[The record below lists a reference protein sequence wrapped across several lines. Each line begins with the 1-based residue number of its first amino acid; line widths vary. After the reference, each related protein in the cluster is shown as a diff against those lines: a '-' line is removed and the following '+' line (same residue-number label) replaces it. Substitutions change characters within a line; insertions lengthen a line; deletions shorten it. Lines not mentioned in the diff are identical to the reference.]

1 MHLLQQFA
9 ARNKTL
15 LGLSVVFIAIN
26 TFAMLAIPFFV
37 AELINQGILRKDG
50 GAVNAVVGWMV
61 LVLFIGTVAGIMG
74 SYSSARFAAAFARDN
89 RKRIIRTVEDIT
101 VDQSDAFGI
110 ASLVTRMT
118 NDNQNAQQIV
128 LTVLQMV
135 LPSPIMAVF
144 SIALTLHIY
153 PLLAIVPLMAI
164 VVFGAATMVV
174 LTRSLPSIQRIQ
186 QKVDHMTLVLRESF
200 VGVRIIRAFDN
211 SHREETRVNK
221 AFKSY
226 ADNNIRINRNF
237 ALLSPVAYCLMDIS
251 MIVIIW
257 VGSSLVA
264 NSTLEIGS
272 VTAIVEYSTT
282 TIGTLIMSALVLFQ
296 LPRGLASLRRVQDV
310 TDTVSDI
317 SDGHAE
323 PLPDETGGA
332 RELPVTLSYRHVD
345 FRYQGAEKKVLDDI
359 TFSVSSGQTLAIV
372 GGTGAGKSSIAKTLL
387 RLNDIESGEISIGDV
402 DIRRMSLSDL
412 RSRISYVPQKAFLFS
427 GTIADNFR
435 FANEDMSA
443 AEMERVSCIAQAQ
456 EFVASRPKGFESE
469 VAQGGSNLS
478 GGQKQRLAIARAL
491 AKPADV
497 YVFDDSFSALDYAT
511 DARLRKELKTYLRE
525 SITVIIAQR
534 LATIAA
540 ADNIL
545 VLHDGGIVGQGTHDE
560 LLEGNR
566 YYRDLARTQGLLE
579 EEKE

>member
-15 LGLSVVFIAIN
+15 LGLSVVFIAVN

-317 SDGHAE
+317 SDGHVE
-323 PLPDETGGA
+323 LLPDETGGA

-435 FANEDMSA
+435 FANEGMSA

-511 DARLRKELKTYLRE
+511 DARLRKELKAYLRE

>member
-61 LVLFIGTVAGIMG
+61 LVLFIGTVAGTMG

-317 SDGHAE
+317 SDGHVE

-435 FANEDMSA
+435 FANEGMST

-545 VLHDGGIVGQGTHDE
+545 ILHDGCIVGQGTHDE

>member
-1 MHLLQQFA
+1 MQLLQQFA

-15 LGLSVVFIAIN
+15 LGLSAVFIAIN

-37 AELINQGILRKDG
+37 AELINRGVLRKDG
-50 GAVNAVVGWMV
+50 GTINAVVGWMV
-61 LVLFIGTVAGIMG
+61 LVLFMGTVAGIMG

-89 RKRIIRTVEDIT
+89 RRRIIRTVEDIT

-128 LTVLQMV
+128 LTVLQMI

-164 VVFGAATMVV
+164 VVFGAATAAV

-186 QKVDHMTLVLRESF
+186 QKVDQMTLVLRESF

-211 SHREETRVNK
+211 SSREETRVNR
-221 AFKSY
+221 AFESY

-237 ALLSPVAYCLMDIS
+237 ALLSPVAYCLMNLS

-264 NSTLEIGS
+264 NRTLEIGS

-296 LPRGLASLRRVQDV
+296 LPRGLASLRRVQNV

-317 SDGHAE
+317 RDDRAE
-323 PLPDETGGA
+323 RISGEVDDEQK
-332 RELPVTLSYRHVD
+332 LPVTLSYRHVD
-345 FRYQGAEKKVLDDI
+345 FRYHGAERKVLDDI
-359 TFSVSSGQTLAIV
+359 SFSVSSGQTLAIV

-387 RLNDIESGEISIGDV
+387 RLNDIESGAISIGDM
-402 DIRRMSLSDL
+402 DIRHMSLSTL
-412 RSRISYVPQKAFLFS
+412 RSRISYVPQKAFLFR

-435 FANEDMSA
+435 FANEGISA
-443 AEMERVSCIAQAQ
+443 ADMERVARIAQAQ
-456 EFVASRPKGFESE
+456 EFVSSRPSGFESKI
-469 VAQGGSNLS
+469 AQDGSNLS

-491 AKPADV
+491 AKPADI

-525 SITVIIAQR
+525 SITVIVAQR

-545 VLHDGGIVGQGTHDE
+545 VLHDGRIVGQGTHDE
-560 LLEGNR
+560 LLESNR

-579 EEKE
+579 EEQV